1 MQGDLAAQMVES
13 IDRYLMRE
21 TQIVAG
27 KPRTVLETR
36 YLLPPKPI

>member
-27 KPRTVLETR
+27 KREQFWKRDTSS
-36 YLLPPKPI
+36 PKPI